1 MYLAE
6 SYNSIQQFKKKKKKQ
21 PGNLN
26 ILFVLL
32 SCNIDLQK

>member
-6 SYNSIQQFKKKKKKQ
+6 SYNSIQQFKKKKKQ